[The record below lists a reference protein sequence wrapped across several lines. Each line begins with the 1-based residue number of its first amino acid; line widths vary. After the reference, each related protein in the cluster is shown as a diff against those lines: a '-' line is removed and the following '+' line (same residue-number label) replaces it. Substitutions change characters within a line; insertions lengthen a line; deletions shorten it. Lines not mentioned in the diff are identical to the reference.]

1 MADETLLYH
10 SFSLPPKQAID
21 YLAQKG
27 YALSFNYDEIMHES
41 HHSAFTVA
49 KVTRLD
55 LLTDI
60 HQSLID
66 AMQKG
71 TPFKEWKKN
80 LTPTLVKY
88 GWYGDTSVTDP
99 RTGESKDI
107 YVGSRRLRTIF
118 DTNMQVA
125 YSAGRHREMMN
136 LVDSVYWRY
145 VTRDDGKVRHS
156 HALLHGMIR
165 HRDDPI
171 WKTIYPLNDWHC
183 RCKVQAFSIEDIT
196 SRGWKITDQST
207 PLPDG
212 FQVHP
217 DWAYDVGAMS
227 KYSAENAYW
236 QKVSQITCKEPNA
249 KVRTVLCPFAD
260 AVNAGYR
267 DDMQKLLPT
276 VEEWGSF
283 VDRALDLSIK
293 RHEEMRLGY
302 LSLIASLSPFL
313 AELKPQSDLIL
324 VDTGSIRNLKAKGNE
339 SVSKLKKP
347 SETLKNTLST
357 EDIKALLPIINEPSE
372 GYYDEKL
379 ILVYELSSSSKLVI
393 GVDVGDKKRIYNT
406 LYSGQLYETEEGLRS
421 SLEGKKRI
429 F

>member
-1 MADETLLYH
+1 MVDETLLYQ

-27 YALSFNYDEIMHES
+27 YALSFNYDEIMHEA
-41 HHSAFTVA
+41 HHTAFTVA

-60 HQSLID
+60 HQSLLD

-71 TPFKEWKKN
+71 TSFKEWKKN
-80 LTPTLVKY
+80 LTPTLVKH
-88 GWYGDTSVTDP
+88 GWYGDTTVTNP
-99 RTGESKDI
+99 KTAETKDI

-125 YSAGRHREMMN
+125 YSAGRHREMME

-171 WKTIYPLNDWHC
+171 WKKIYPLNDWHC

-196 SRGWKITDQST
+196 KRGWKITDQNT

-212 FQVHP
+212 FKVHP
-217 DWAYDVGAMS
+217 NWAYDIGAMS

-236 QKVSQITCKEPNA
+236 QKVTSITCKELNA
-249 KVRTVLCPFAD
+249 KARTVLCPFAD

-267 DDMQKLLPT
+267 NDMLQLLPT
-276 VEEWGSF
+276 VEEWMLF
-283 VDRALDLSIK
+283 VDRALDPSIK
-293 RHEEMRLGY
+293 RHEELRLGY
-302 LSLIASLSPFL
+302 LSLIAPL
-313 AELKPQSDLIL
+313 AELLSEIKPQSDLIL
-324 VDTGSIRNLKAKGNE
+324 ADTGSIRNLRAKSDG
-339 SVSKLKKP
+339 SKDGKVLTV
-347 SETLKNTLST
+347 E
-357 EDIKALLPIINEPSE
+357 EIKSLHDRIHTPDEI
-372 GYYDEKL
+372 YYDGD
-379 ILVYELSSSSKLVI
+379 IVLVWDFNKGKNKVVI
-393 GVDVGDKKRIYNT
+393 KVNYQDKNRIYNA
-406 LYSGQLYETEEGLRS
+406 LYSGQKYKTEDIDRMMKDA
-421 SLEGKKRI
+421 KKVY
-429 F
+429 

>member
-1 MADETLLYH
+1 MADETLLH
-10 SFSLPPKQAID
+10 HTFSLPPKKAID
-21 YLAQKG
+21 YLSQKG

-41 HHSAFTVA
+41 HHTAFTVA

-60 HQSLID
+60 HKSLLD
-66 AMQKG
+66 AMQNG
-71 TPFKEWKKN
+71 TSFKDWKQN

-88 GWYGDTSVTDP
+88 GWYGDTTVTDP
-99 RTGESKDI
+99 RTGETKDI

-125 YSAGRHREMMN
+125 YSAGRHREMMD

-165 HRDDPI
+165 HRDDPV

-183 RCKVQAFSIEDIT
+183 RCKVQAYSMEDIT

-236 QKVSQITCKEPNA
+236 QKVSSITCKEPNA

-267 DDMQKLLPT
+267 DDMRKLLPNAQ
-276 VEEWGSF
+276 EWSDF
-283 VDRALDLSIK
+283 IDRALDTSIK

-302 LSLIASLSPFL
+302 LSFIAPLASFL

-324 VDTGSIRNLKAKGNE
+324 ADTGTVRNLKSKGAE
-339 SVSKLKKP
+339 SVSKLKKH
-347 SETLKNTLST
+347 T
-357 EDIKALLPIINEPSE
+357 EDIKNTFQTEDIRTLIEKIDTPDAAYFD
-372 GYYDEKL
+372 GKL
-379 ILVYELSSSSKLVI
+379 ILVYSLSDRAKLVI
-393 GVDVGDKKRIYNT
+393 GLDIGDKNRIYHT
-406 LYSGQLYETEEGLRS
+406 LYSGQLYEDDT
-421 SLEGKKRI
+421 SLELALRGKKKI